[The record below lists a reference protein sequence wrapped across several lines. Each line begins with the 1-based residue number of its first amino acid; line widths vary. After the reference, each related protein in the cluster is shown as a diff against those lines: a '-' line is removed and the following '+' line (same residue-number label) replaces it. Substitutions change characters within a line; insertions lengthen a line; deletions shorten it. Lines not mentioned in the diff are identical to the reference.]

1 MPAAWLPWFSAGLVA
16 VLVVR
21 WSWLTRKTG
30 SGKFLDL
37 TGAALIAL
45 AWHPNVWARLS
56 QGYPGDSI
64 FTLSLP
70 GAVGLIVLTSLLVLL
85 LIGVSRLKS
94 TWLQQIYRTRSVNGM
109 AMLSLDLLLTTLLFV
124 LGITMVPQ
132 LHYSYYHLLFELPH
146 QWVIKPLSIADVW
159 HILRVPTGASLATHA
174 TGLCGWW
181 LLMLV
186 VLGWLRALNVTS
198 PIWRVVGIFV
208 LANIAW
214 HSIA

>member
-16 VLVVR
+16 ALVVR
-21 WSWLTRKTG
+21 WSWLTRKAC

-64 FTLSLP
+64 FTLSLA

-94 TWLQQIYRTRSVNGM
+94 TWLQQ
-109 AMLSLDLLLTTLLFV
+109 MLSN
-124 LGITMVPQ
+124 
-132 LHYSYYHLLFELPH
+132 
-146 QWVIKPLSIADVW
+146 A
-159 HILRVPTGASLATHA
+159 
-174 TGLCGWW
+174 LC
-181 LLMLV
+181 
-186 VLGWLRALNVTS
+186 
-198 PIWRVVGIFV
+198 
-208 LANIAW
+208 
-214 HSIA
+214 